1 MKALNG
7 SWSYVIIDDYGFCND
22 ARKATDE
29 FLLDKPYIKLI
40 PIDDTGIYF
49 YTFSHLKL
57 PIKHL
62 FFSLGILPKKLIL
75 KLHEEQC
82 CLFLEL

>member
-49 YTFSHLKL
+49 YKPYVTEYLQIFIYNEKYISNWRCWLYR
-57 PIKHL
+57 
-62 FFSLGILPKKLIL
+62 
-75 KLHEEQC
+75 
-82 CLFLEL
+82 